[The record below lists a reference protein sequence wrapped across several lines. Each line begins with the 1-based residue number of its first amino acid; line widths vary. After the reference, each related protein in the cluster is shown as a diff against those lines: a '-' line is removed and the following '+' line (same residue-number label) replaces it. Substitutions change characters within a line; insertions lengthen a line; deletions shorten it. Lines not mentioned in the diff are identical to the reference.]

1 MSGFYLMHRGWQEA
15 DIFAREE
22 YSRRDAWV
30 WLIEACCFRL
40 TDNENLA
47 FASNVSGTVMSIK
60 SMSKRLLW
68 RRTKVAHFLQDIS
81 SSDTFSVKF
90 IGNDVCHVTLL
101 NWREYVDS
109 LSTEQIG
116 RAHVLTPVTTAHPV
130 CNILI

>member
-40 TDNENLA
+40 TDNANLA

-68 RRTKVAHFLQDIS
+68 RRTKGAPFLPDIS
-81 SSDTFSVKF
+81 SSETLRVQFLC
-90 IGNDVCHVTLL
+90 NDLKL
-101 NWREYVDS
+101 E
-109 LSTEQIG
+109 EG
-116 RAHVLTPVTTAHPV
+116 A
-130 CNILI
+130 